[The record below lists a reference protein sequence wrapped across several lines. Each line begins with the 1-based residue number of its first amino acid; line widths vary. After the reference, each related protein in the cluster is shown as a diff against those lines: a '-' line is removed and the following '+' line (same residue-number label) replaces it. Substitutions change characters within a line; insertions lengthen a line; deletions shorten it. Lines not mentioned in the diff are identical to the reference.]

1 MDEMLATLLSAIPGC
16 SVLTPYVRKDKLF
29 IPIYFHREVK
39 TEDCEYLSDISR
51 IFGII
56 FIVAKEEL
64 KNNVSIRRIECF

>member
-1 MDEMLATLLSAIPGC
+1 MEEMLVALLAAIPEC

-29 IPIYFHREVK
+29 IPIYFHRSVK
-39 TEDCEYLSDISR
+39 AEDYKYLSDISG
-51 IFGII
+51 IFGIT